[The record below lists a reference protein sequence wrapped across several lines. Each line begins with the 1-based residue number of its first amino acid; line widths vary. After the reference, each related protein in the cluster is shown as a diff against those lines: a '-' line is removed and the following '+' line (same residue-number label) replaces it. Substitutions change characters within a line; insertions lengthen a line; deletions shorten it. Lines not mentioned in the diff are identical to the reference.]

1 MKKSNEVIKLPIIS
15 ISAGDQLGQ
24 VNSLVINPE
33 KFSVD
38 FLTIQQEDWQ
48 VSVKAIP
55 FKKVIGIGE
64 YAVTVENESSVI
76 DLNEIPIANQLLNKK
91 VGIIGSKIMTRK
103 GELLGEILEY
113 YLNDDNGELM
123 GLSIKAGQKDVILP
137 ISSVITLGKEMVIV
151 NEHAKEAFLTEAEQL
166 METAGQTQEEASS
179 PAKKS
184 EPAVNKEAAETSS
197 VKEQEAERQKEQIE
211 VLKSKQAELLMGKK
225 VTKNIYTKQGD
236 LLVHE
241 GNILTEAD
249 IVKAQQAG
257 PSVFVEL
264 SMNVTD

>member
-1 MKKSNEVIKLPIIS
+1 MKKSIEVIKLPIIS
-15 ISAGDQLGQ
+15 IAAGDQLGQ

-55 FKKVIGIGE
+55 FKKVIGVGE
-64 YAVTVENESSVI
+64 YAVTVENESAVI

-91 VGIIGSKIMTRK
+91 VGIIGSKVMTRK

-123 GLSIKAGQKDVILP
+123 GLSIKSGQKDVILP
-137 ISSVITLGKEMVIV
+137 IGSVITLGKEMVIV

-166 METAGQTQEEASS
+166 MEAAGQTKEEASS
-179 PAKKS
+179 PAKATS
-184 EPAVNKEAAETSS
+184 EPAANKESEEPQS
-197 VKEQEAERQKEQIE
+197 VKEKEAERQKEQIE

-225 VTKNIYTKQGD
+225 VTKNIYNK
-236 LLVHE
+236 
-241 GNILTEAD
+241 
-249 IVKAQQAG
+249 
-257 PSVFVEL
+257 
-264 SMNVTD
+264 